1 MPHHIRAV
9 FVPFEIG
16 SDGRAR
22 KRDDL
27 PRFVEQ
33 EEAVNYIQTHPEL
46 SKWKLEWRMHSDKD
60 LIAEYVRGV
69 GTLRV
74 LL

>member
-16 SDGRAR
+16 ADGLAK

-27 PRFVEQ
+27 PRFAED
-33 EEAVNYIQTHPEL
+33 EIEAIKDYIQSHPRL
-46 SKWKLEWRMHSDKD
+46 GRSKLEWRLHSEKD
-60 LIAEYVRGV
+60 LIAEYVAGV
-69 GTLRV
+69 GAT
-74 LL
+74 